1 MTGFKRILALSALFV
16 LIYTVSISNNSYIRK
31 QSWTGAQRQS
41 SIQEFSN
48 NHSSASSMFYYSV
61 ISDLILSFRN
71 SAKISDYGQK
81 VAKETLQRVFQEN
94 ITEGDVVDQIEYHM
108 IEAGSDETLA
118 FSSIVASGED
128 SVMPHGNLTND
139 ENNYIELGE
148 AVVCDIGAKYA
159 GYSTDITRTYFI
171 GSPTPEMVKIYQIV
185 LEAQQAGIQSV
196 GPGINVNSVAHAA
209 RDIIEDHGYGKYFP
223 HLTGHGL
230 GPHVHEQPR
239 IGVNSTGILEPGM
252 VITVEPGIY
261 LPEAGFGVR
270 IEDDVLV
277 TETGYEVLTH
287 TPKELSDVVLL
298 ENSNIGFPSVQI
310 THPRDRSI
318 HFFNETI
325 EVRAKIVPYSNDY
338 SVDRVQC
345 KISDTWRDMNPLE
358 DLNDEY
364 SFQFIFS
371 KNMSGRLTIGVR
383 ANSGELWR
391 TDLIEIMADLRD
403 TPIQTYKLPETYQS
417 EHPYTQGTNTTW
429 IIQHKGTSQLRVH
442 FASLQVAFFSHLY
455 LRDLSG
461 HIYIDYEG
469 VDELN
474 ADIWSPWIPKDTI
487 VIHLDAE
494 FGEAYG
500 FRVDYYEIP
509 APNRFIPGYTCIS
522 AIFGLLVI
530 LYMTQQRKTR

>member
-16 LIYTVSISNNSYIRK
+16 LICTGSISNKSYMRT
-31 QSWTGAQRQS
+31 QNWTGTQRQTS
-41 SIQEFSN
+41 MQEFSN
-48 NHSSASSMFYYSV
+48 DRSRASSMFFNS
-61 ISDLILSFRN
+61 IMSDQILSYRN
-71 SAKISDYGQK
+71 SAKISDFGQK
-81 VAKETLQRVFQEN
+81 VAKETLQQVFQEN
-94 ITEGDVVDQIEYHM
+94 ITEGDVVDQIDFHM
-108 IEAGSDETLA
+108 IDAGSDETLA

-128 SVMPHGNLTND
+128 SVLHHGDLTND

-148 AVVCDIGAKYA
+148 VVVCDIGAKYA

-171 GSPTPEMVKIYQIV
+171 GLPTPEMVKIYQIV
-185 LEAQQAGIQSV
+185 LEAQQAGIKSV
-196 GPGINVNSVAHAA
+196 GPGVNVSSVAHAA
-209 RDIIEDHGYGKYFP
+209 RDIIEDYGYGKYFP

-230 GPHVHEQPR
+230 GPHVHEPPR
-239 IGVNSTGILEPGM
+239 IGVNSTGILESGM

-277 TETGYEVLTH
+277 TETGYEMLTYA
-287 TPKELSDVVLL
+287 PKALSDVVLL

-325 EVRAKIVPYSNDY
+325 EVRAKIVPYSDDY

-345 KISDTWRDMNPLE
+345 KISNTWRDMNPLE

-364 SFQFIFS
+364 SYHFIFS
-371 KNMSGRLTIGVR
+371 TNMSGRQTIGVR

-391 TDLIEIMADLRD
+391 TDLIEIVADLRD
-403 TPIQTYKLPETYQS
+403 TPIKTYKLPESYQS
-417 EHPYTQGTNTTW
+417 KHPYSIGMNTTW

-442 FASLQVAFFSHLY
+442 FASLQIAFFSHLY

-474 ADIWSPWIPKDTI
+474 ADIWSPWIPKDTM

-500 FRVDYYEIP
+500 FRIDYYEIP
-509 APNRFIPGYTCIS
+509 DPNRFIPGYSCIS
-522 AIFGLLVI
+522 AIFGFIVI
-530 LYMTQQRKTR
+530 LYVKKQRKTR

>member
-1 MTGFKRILALSALFV
+1 MIDLKRILTLSVLFM
-16 LIYTVSISNNSYIRK
+16 LICTGSINNNSYIRT
-31 QSWTGAQRQS
+31 QSQTGAQRRF
-41 SIQEFSN
+41 IMQEFSHN
-48 NHSSASSMFYYSV
+48 RSRASLMFYNSV
-61 ISDLILSFRN
+61 KLHQILSFRN
-71 SAKISDYGQK
+71 SAKISDFGQK

-94 ITEGDVVDQIEYHM
+94 ITEGDVVDQIEFHM
-108 IEAGSDETLA
+108 IDAGSDETLA

-128 SVMPHGNLTND
+128 SVMHHGDLTND

-171 GSPTPEMVKIYQIV
+171 GQPTPEMVKIYQIV
-185 LEAQQAGIQSV
+185 LEAQKAGIQSV

-209 RDIIEDHGYGKYFP
+209 RDIIENYGYGKYFP

-230 GPHVHEQPR
+230 GPYVHEQPR
-239 IGVNSTGILEPGM
+239 IGVNSTGILKPGM

-261 LPEAGFGVR
+261 IPEAEFGVR

-287 TPKELSDVVLL
+287 APKALSDVVLL
-298 ENSNIGFPSVQI
+298 ENSSIGFPSVQI
-310 THPRDRSI
+310 TYPQDRSI

-325 EVRAKIVPYSNDY
+325 EVRAKIVPYSDDY

-345 KISDTWRDMNPLE
+345 KISDTWRDMNPLV
-358 DLNDEY
+358 DLNNEY
-364 SFQFIFS
+364 SYQFIFS
-371 KNMSGRLTIGVR
+371 TKMSGRLTIGVR

-391 TDLIEIMADLRD
+391 TDLIEIEADLRN
-403 TPIQTYKLPETYQS
+403 TPIKTYKLPETYQS
-417 EHPYTQGTNTTW
+417 EHPYMQGTNSSW

-442 FASLQVAFFSHLY
+442 FVSLQIAFFSHLY
-455 LRDLSG
+455 LRDVHG

-522 AIFGLLVI
+522 AIFSLLVI
-530 LYMTQQRKTR
+530 LYVTQKRKTR